1 MDFFERLGDTIVS
14 VSRDVTQKA
23 KDVSGIAKLK
33 LDMKAKEDFIKEQYA
48 ALGKWYYQEHKE
60 EEGEQ
65 KAWIE
70 HIDEALEAI
79 AQMELKILELKK
91 SESLPGMRRAGIRYG
106 GILQRL
112 RCKACRSRKRRCAGS
127 GRCCRRTERRNQ
139 RRRSSNALTD
149 CAWHG
154 SLKQVKCGEKEST

>member
-1 MDFFERLGDTIVS
+1 MDFFERLGDTIVN

-33 LDMKAKEDFIKEQYA
+33 LDMKATEDFIKEQYA

-65 KAWIE
+65 RAWIE
-70 HIDEALEAI
+70 RIDEALEAI

-91 SESLPGMRRAGIRYG
+91 ARVCQECGAQASDTAEYCSVCGAKLVVVVKEDVPEADAAAEEPKEEIKDDD
-106 GILQRL
+106 LQMP
-112 RCKACRSRKRRCAGS
+112 
-127 GRCCRRTERRNQ
+127 
-139 RRRSSNALTD
+139 
-149 CAWHG
+149 
-154 SLKQVKCGEKEST
+154 

>member
-1 MDFFERLGDTIVS
+1 MDFFERLGDTIVN

-91 SESLPGMRRAGIRYG
+91 ARVCQECGAQASDTAEYCSVCGAKLVVVVKEDVPEADVAAEEPKEEIKDDD
-106 GILQRL
+106 LQMP
-112 RCKACRSRKRRCAGS
+112 
-127 GRCCRRTERRNQ
+127 
-139 RRRSSNALTD
+139 
-149 CAWHG
+149 
-154 SLKQVKCGEKEST
+154 

>member
-1 MDFFERLGDTIVS
+1 MDFFERLGDTIVN

-65 KAWIE
+65 RAWIE
-70 HIDEALEAI
+70 RIDEALEAI

-91 SESLPGMRRAGIRYG
+91 ARVCQECGAQASVTAEYCSVCGAKLVVVVKEDVPEADAAAEEPKEEIKDDD
-106 GILQRL
+106 LQMP
-112 RCKACRSRKRRCAGS
+112 
-127 GRCCRRTERRNQ
+127 
-139 RRRSSNALTD
+139 
-149 CAWHG
+149 
-154 SLKQVKCGEKEST
+154 

>member
-1 MDFFERLGDTIVS
+1 MDFFERLGDTIIN

-65 KAWIE
+65 RAWIE
-70 HIDEALEAI
+70 RIDEALEAI

-91 SESLPGMRRAGIRYG
+91 ARVCQECGAQASDTAEYCSVCGAKLVVVVKEDVPEADAAAEEPKEEIKDDD
-106 GILQRL
+106 LQMP
-112 RCKACRSRKRRCAGS
+112 
-127 GRCCRRTERRNQ
+127 
-139 RRRSSNALTD
+139 
-149 CAWHG
+149 
-154 SLKQVKCGEKEST
+154 

>member
-1 MDFFERLGDTIVS
+1 MDFFERLGDTIVN

-65 KAWIE
+65 RAWIQR
-70 HIDEALEAI
+70 IDEALEAI

-91 SESLPGMRRAGIRYG
+91 ARVCQECGAQASDTAEYCSVCGAKLVVVVKEDVPEADVAAEEPKEEIKDDD
-106 GILQRL
+106 LQMP
-112 RCKACRSRKRRCAGS
+112 
-127 GRCCRRTERRNQ
+127 
-139 RRRSSNALTD
+139 
-149 CAWHG
+149 
-154 SLKQVKCGEKEST
+154 

>member
-1 MDFFERLGDTIVS
+1 MDFFERLGDTIVN

-33 LDMKAKEDFIKEQYA
+33 LDMNAKEDFIKEQYA

-91 SESLPGMRRAGIRYG
+91 ARVCQECGAQASDTAEYCSVCGAKLVVVVKEDVPEADAATEEPKEEIKDDD
-106 GILQRL
+106 LQIP
-112 RCKACRSRKRRCAGS
+112 
-127 GRCCRRTERRNQ
+127 
-139 RRRSSNALTD
+139 
-149 CAWHG
+149 
-154 SLKQVKCGEKEST
+154 

>member
-1 MDFFERLGDTIVS
+1 MDFFERLGDTIVN

-65 KAWIE
+65 RAWIE
-70 HIDEALEAI
+70 RIDEALEAI

-91 SESLPGMRRAGIRYG
+91 ARVCQECGAQASDTAEYCSVCGAKLVVVVKEDVPEADVAAEEPKEEIKDDD
-106 GILQRL
+106 LQMP
-112 RCKACRSRKRRCAGS
+112 
-127 GRCCRRTERRNQ
+127 
-139 RRRSSNALTD
+139 
-149 CAWHG
+149 
-154 SLKQVKCGEKEST
+154 

>member
-1 MDFFERLGDTIVS
+1 MDFFERLGDTIVN

-65 KAWIE
+65 RAWIE
-70 HIDEALEAI
+70 RIDEALEAI

-91 SESLPGMRRAGIRYG
+91 ARVCQECGAQASDTAGYCSVCGAKLVVVVKEDVPEADVAAEEPKEEIKDDD
-106 GILQRL
+106 LQIP
-112 RCKACRSRKRRCAGS
+112 
-127 GRCCRRTERRNQ
+127 
-139 RRRSSNALTD
+139 
-149 CAWHG
+149 
-154 SLKQVKCGEKEST
+154 

>member
-1 MDFFERLGDTIVS
+1 MDFFERLGDTIVN

-65 KAWIE
+65 RAWIE
-70 HIDEALEAI
+70 RIDEALEAI

-91 SESLPGMRRAGIRYG
+91 ARVCQECGAQASDTAEYCSVCGAKLVVVVKEDGPEADVAAEEPKEEIKDDD
-106 GILQRL
+106 LQIP
-112 RCKACRSRKRRCAGS
+112 
-127 GRCCRRTERRNQ
+127 
-139 RRRSSNALTD
+139 
-149 CAWHG
+149 
-154 SLKQVKCGEKEST
+154 

>member
-1 MDFFERLGDTIVS
+1 MDFFERLGDTIVN

-65 KAWIE
+65 RAWIE
-70 HIDEALEAI
+70 RIDEALEAI

-91 SESLPGMRRAGIRYG
+91 ARVCQECGAQASDTAEYCSVCGAKLVVVVKEDVPEADAAAEEPKEEIKDDD
-106 GILQRL
+106 LQMP
-112 RCKACRSRKRRCAGS
+112 
-127 GRCCRRTERRNQ
+127 
-139 RRRSSNALTD
+139 
-149 CAWHG
+149 
-154 SLKQVKCGEKEST
+154 

>member
-65 KAWIE
+65 RAWIE
-70 HIDEALEAI
+70 RIDEALEAI

-91 SESLPGMRRAGIRYG
+91 ARVCQECGAQASDTAEYCSVCGAKLVVVVKEDVPEADAAAEEPKEEIKDDD
-106 GILQRL
+106 LQMP
-112 RCKACRSRKRRCAGS
+112 
-127 GRCCRRTERRNQ
+127 
-139 RRRSSNALTD
+139 
-149 CAWHG
+149 
-154 SLKQVKCGEKEST
+154 

>member
-70 HIDEALEAI
+70 RIDEALEAI

-91 SESLPGMRRAGIRYG
+91 ARVCQECGAQASDTAEYCSVCGAKLVVVVKEDVPEADVAAEEPKEEIKDDD
-106 GILQRL
+106 LQMP
-112 RCKACRSRKRRCAGS
+112 
-127 GRCCRRTERRNQ
+127 
-139 RRRSSNALTD
+139 
-149 CAWHG
+149 
-154 SLKQVKCGEKEST
+154 

>member
-1 MDFFERLGDTIVS
+1 MDFFERLGDTIVN

-65 KAWIE
+65 RAWIQR
-70 HIDEALEAI
+70 IDEALEAI

-91 SESLPGMRRAGIRYG
+91 ARVCQECGAQASDTAEYCSVCGAKLVVVVKEDVPEADAAAEEPKEEIKDDD
-106 GILQRL
+106 LQMP
-112 RCKACRSRKRRCAGS
+112 
-127 GRCCRRTERRNQ
+127 
-139 RRRSSNALTD
+139 
-149 CAWHG
+149 
-154 SLKQVKCGEKEST
+154 

>member
-1 MDFFERLGDTIVS
+1 MDFFERLGDTIVN

-79 AQMELKILELKK
+79 AQMELKKARVCQECGAQASDTAEYCSVCGAKLVVVVKEDVPEADAATEEPKEEIKDDD
-91 SESLPGMRRAGIRYG
+91 
-106 GILQRL
+106 LQIP
-112 RCKACRSRKRRCAGS
+112 
-127 GRCCRRTERRNQ
+127 
-139 RRRSSNALTD
+139 
-149 CAWHG
+149 
-154 SLKQVKCGEKEST
+154 

>member
-1 MDFFERLGDTIVS
+1 MAFFERLGDTIVN

-65 KAWIE
+65 RAWIE
-70 HIDEALEAI
+70 RIDEALEAI

-91 SESLPGMRRAGIRYG
+91 ARVCQECGAQASDTAEYCSVCGAKLVVVVKEDVPEADAAAEEPKEEIKDDD
-106 GILQRL
+106 LQMP
-112 RCKACRSRKRRCAGS
+112 
-127 GRCCRRTERRNQ
+127 
-139 RRRSSNALTD
+139 
-149 CAWHG
+149 
-154 SLKQVKCGEKEST
+154 

>member
-1 MDFFERLGDTIVS
+1 MDFFERLGDTIVN

-65 KAWIE
+65 RAWIQR
-70 HIDEALEAI
+70 IDESLEAI

-91 SESLPGMRRAGIRYG
+91 ARVCQECGAQASDTAEYCSVCGAKLVVV
-106 GILQRL
+106 
-112 RCKACRSRKRRCAGS
+112 
-127 GRCCRRTERRNQ
+127 
-139 RRRSSNALTD
+139 
-149 CAWHG
+149 
-154 SLKQVKCGEKEST
+154 VKEDVPEADVAAEEPKEEIKDDDDKF

>member
-1 MDFFERLGDTIVS
+1 MDFFERLGDTIVN

-65 KAWIE
+65 RAWIQR
-70 HIDEALEAI
+70 IDESLEAI

-91 SESLPGMRRAGIRYG
+91 ARVCQECGAQASDTAEYCSVCGAKLVVVVKEDVPEADVAAEEPKEEIKDDD
-106 GILQRL
+106 LQMP
-112 RCKACRSRKRRCAGS
+112 
-127 GRCCRRTERRNQ
+127 
-139 RRRSSNALTD
+139 
-149 CAWHG
+149 
-154 SLKQVKCGEKEST
+154 

>member
-1 MDFFERLGDTIVS
+1 MDFFERLGDTIVN

-65 KAWIE
+65 RAWIQR
-70 HIDEALEAI
+70 IDEALEAI

-91 SESLPGMRRAGIRYG
+91 ARVCQECGAQASDTAAY
-106 GILQRL
+106 
-112 RCKACRSRKRRCAGS
+112 CRVCGS
-127 GRCCRRTERRNQ
+127 
-139 RRRSSNALTD
+139 
-149 CAWHG
+149 
-154 SLKQVKCGEKEST
+154 KIVVVVKEDVP

>member
-91 SESLPGMRRAGIRYG
+91 ARVCQECGAQASDTAEYCSVCGAKLVVVVIE
-106 GILQRL
+106 
-112 RCKACRSRKRRCAGS
+112 CRPARGS
-127 GRCCRRTERRNQ
+127 GR
-139 RRRSSNALTD
+139 
-149 CAWHG
+149 
-154 SLKQVKCGEKEST
+154 KESA

>member
-1 MDFFERLGDTIVS
+1 MDFFERLGDTIVN

-65 KAWIE
+65 RAWIQR
-70 HIDEALEAI
+70 IDEALEAI

-91 SESLPGMRRAGIRYG
+91 ARVCQECGAQASDTAEYCSVCGAKLVVVVKEDVPEADVAAEEPKEEIKDDDLQ
-106 GILQRL
+106 IL
-112 RCKACRSRKRRCAGS
+112 SFRK
-127 GRCCRRTERRNQ
+127 
-139 RRRSSNALTD
+139 L
-149 CAWHG
+149 
-154 SLKQVKCGEKEST
+154 

>member
-1 MDFFERLGDTIVS
+1 MDFFERLGDTIVN

-65 KAWIE
+65 RAWIQR
-70 HIDEALEAI
+70 IDEALEAI

-91 SESLPGMRRAGIRYG
+91 ARVCQECGAQASDTAEYCSVCGAKLVVVVKEDVPEADVAAEEPKEEIKDDD
-106 GILQRL
+106 LQML
-112 RCKACRSRKRRCAGS
+112 
-127 GRCCRRTERRNQ
+127 
-139 RRRSSNALTD
+139 
-149 CAWHG
+149 
-154 SLKQVKCGEKEST
+154 

>member
-1 MDFFERLGDTIVS
+1 MDFFERLGDTIVN

-65 KAWIE
+65 RAWIQR
-70 HIDEALEAI
+70 IDEALEAI
-79 AQMELKILELKK
+79 AQMELKNLELKK
-91 SESLPGMRRAGIRYG
+91 ARVCQECGAQASDTAEYCSVCGAKLVVVVKEDVPEADVAAEEPKEEIKDDD
-106 GILQRL
+106 LQMP
-112 RCKACRSRKRRCAGS
+112 
-127 GRCCRRTERRNQ
+127 
-139 RRRSSNALTD
+139 
-149 CAWHG
+149 
-154 SLKQVKCGEKEST
+154 

>member
-1 MDFFERLGDTIVS
+1 MDFFERLGDTIVN

-65 KAWIE
+65 RAWIQR
-70 HIDEALEAI
+70 IDEALEAI

-91 SESLPGMRRAGIRYG
+91 ARVCQECGAQASDTAEYCSVCGAKLVVV
-106 GILQRL
+106 
-112 RCKACRSRKRRCAGS
+112 
-127 GRCCRRTERRNQ
+127 
-139 RRRSSNALTD
+139 
-149 CAWHG
+149 
-154 SLKQVKCGEKEST
+154 VKEDVPEADVAAEEPKEEIKDDDL

>member
-1 MDFFERLGDTIVS
+1 MYFFERLGDTIVN

-91 SESLPGMRRAGIRYG
+91 ARVCQECGAQASDTAEYCSVCGAKLVVVVKEDVPEADAATEEPKEEIKDDD
-106 GILQRL
+106 LQIP
-112 RCKACRSRKRRCAGS
+112 
-127 GRCCRRTERRNQ
+127 
-139 RRRSSNALTD
+139 
-149 CAWHG
+149 
-154 SLKQVKCGEKEST
+154 

>member
-1 MDFFERLGDTIVS
+1 MDFFERLGDTIVN

-70 HIDEALEAI
+70 RIDEALEAI

-91 SESLPGMRRAGIRYG
+91 ARVCQECGAQASDTAEYCSVCGAKLVVVVKEDVPEADVAAEEPKEEIKDDD
-106 GILQRL
+106 LQMP
-112 RCKACRSRKRRCAGS
+112 
-127 GRCCRRTERRNQ
+127 
-139 RRRSSNALTD
+139 
-149 CAWHG
+149 
-154 SLKQVKCGEKEST
+154 

>member
-1 MDFFERLGDTIVS
+1 MDFFERLGDTIVN

-91 SESLPGMRRAGIRYG
+91 ARVCQECGAQASDTAEYCSVCGAKLVVVVKEDVPEADAATEEPKEEIKDDD
-106 GILQRL
+106 LQIP
-112 RCKACRSRKRRCAGS
+112 
-127 GRCCRRTERRNQ
+127 
-139 RRRSSNALTD
+139 
-149 CAWHG
+149 
-154 SLKQVKCGEKEST
+154 

>member
-1 MDFFERLGDTIVS
+1 MDFFERLGDTIVN

-70 HIDEALEAI
+70 RIDEALEAI

-91 SESLPGMRRAGIRYG
+91 ARVCQECGAQASDTAEYCSVCGAKLVVVVKEDVPEADVAAEEPKEEIKDDD
-106 GILQRL
+106 LQIP
-112 RCKACRSRKRRCAGS
+112 
-127 GRCCRRTERRNQ
+127 
-139 RRRSSNALTD
+139 
-149 CAWHG
+149 
-154 SLKQVKCGEKEST
+154 

>member
-1 MDFFERLGDTIVS
+1 MDFFERLGDTIVN

-65 KAWIE
+65 RAWIE
-70 HIDEALEAI
+70 RIDEALEAI

-91 SESLPGMRRAGIRYG
+91 ARVCQECGAQASDTAEYCSVCGAKLVVVVKEDVPEADAATEEPKEEIKDDD
-106 GILQRL
+106 LQIP
-112 RCKACRSRKRRCAGS
+112 
-127 GRCCRRTERRNQ
+127 
-139 RRRSSNALTD
+139 
-149 CAWHG
+149 
-154 SLKQVKCGEKEST
+154 

>member
-1 MDFFERLGDTIVS
+1 MDFFERLGDTIVN

-65 KAWIE
+65 RAWIE
-70 HIDEALEAI
+70 RIDEALEAI

-91 SESLPGMRRAGIRYG
+91 ARVCQECGAQASDTAEYCSVCGAKLVVVVKEDVPEADVAAEEPKEEIKDDD
-106 GILQRL
+106 LQIP
-112 RCKACRSRKRRCAGS
+112 
-127 GRCCRRTERRNQ
+127 
-139 RRRSSNALTD
+139 
-149 CAWHG
+149 
-154 SLKQVKCGEKEST
+154 

>member
-1 MDFFERLGDTIVS
+1 MDFFERLGDTIVN

-65 KAWIE
+65 RAWIQR
-70 HIDEALEAI
+70 IDEALEAI
-79 AQMELKILELKK
+79 AQVELKILELKK
-91 SESLPGMRRAGIRYG
+91 ARVCQECGAQASDTAEYCSVCGAKLVVVVKEDVPEADVAAEEPKEEIKDDD
-106 GILQRL
+106 LQMP
-112 RCKACRSRKRRCAGS
+112 
-127 GRCCRRTERRNQ
+127 
-139 RRRSSNALTD
+139 
-149 CAWHG
+149 
-154 SLKQVKCGEKEST
+154 

>member
-65 KAWIE
+65 RAWIE
-70 HIDEALEAI
+70 RIDEALEAI

-91 SESLPGMRRAGIRYG
+91 ARVCQECGAQASDTAEYCSVCGAKLVVVVKEDVPEADVAAEEPKEEIKDDD
-106 GILQRL
+106 LQMP
-112 RCKACRSRKRRCAGS
+112 
-127 GRCCRRTERRNQ
+127 
-139 RRRSSNALTD
+139 
-149 CAWHG
+149 
-154 SLKQVKCGEKEST
+154 

>member
-91 SESLPGMRRAGIRYG
+91 ARVCQECGAQASDTAEYCSVCGAKLVVAVKEDVPEADAAAEEPKEEIKDDD
-106 GILQRL
+106 LQMP
-112 RCKACRSRKRRCAGS
+112 
-127 GRCCRRTERRNQ
+127 
-139 RRRSSNALTD
+139 
-149 CAWHG
+149 
-154 SLKQVKCGEKEST
+154 